1 MKTKRGDKMINNLA
15 KYRKFIEMSQ
25 KEMATVANM
34 CLTSYYMKEKG
45 TREFTQTEM
54 FNIYSYIKKRVPEI
68 TIEELFY
75 KKS

>member
-1 MKTKRGDKMINNLA
+1 MINNLA
-15 KYRKFIEMSQ
+15 RYRKFMEMSQ

-54 FNIYSYIKKRVPEI
+54 FNIYSYIKKRVPGI
-68 TIEELFY
+68 TIEELFI
-75 KKS
+75 KS